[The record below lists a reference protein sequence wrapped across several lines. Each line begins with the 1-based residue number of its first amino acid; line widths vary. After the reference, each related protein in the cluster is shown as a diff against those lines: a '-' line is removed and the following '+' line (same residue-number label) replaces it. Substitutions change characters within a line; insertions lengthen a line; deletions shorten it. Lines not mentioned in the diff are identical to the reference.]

1 MAGLAAGG
9 AEAVAPVVANWLYG
23 SNPDVKKD
31 AKDNVIASE
40 LTADQKNTLSNII
53 GLGTAGVTG
62 LAGGSVTDVVSSTGL
77 AQTAVED
84 NALKPQDL
92 TAYLEL
98 ALKYPK
104 WNNKDGALFNV
115 LFRKDDDNAKLAMSV
130 YEEIQSGQPLSEK
143 AKANLDKL
151 RNAFGSIDELK
162 QSMSALI
169 GSAEY
174 SNQEWHSSGGKK
186 GLSDT
191 DFMNLKNTFLNT
203 FNTDGELYILDTVLS
218 YSPNKQTTV
227 LST

>member
-84 NALKPQDL
+84 NGNTRWWEKRHDGTQDL
-92 TAYLEL
+92 SVEMIPTDGSLEFLMAMVNSHDAFKQEKTRGHKNLL
-98 ALKYPK
+98 ADNMTYE
-104 WNNKDGALFNV
+104 V
-115 LFRKDDDNAKLAMSV
+115 NAKHVPGAP
-130 YEEIQSGQPLSEK
+130 G
-143 AKANLDKL
+143 
-151 RNAFGSIDELK
+151 
-162 QSMSALI
+162 
-169 GSAEY
+169 
-174 SNQEWHSSGGKK
+174 
-186 GLSDT
+186 
-191 DFMNLKNTFLNT
+191 
-203 FNTDGELYILDTVLS
+203 
-218 YSPNKQTTV
+218 V